1 MEPNAAILALV
12 LLGLALALVTTV
24 LRRRSVRR
32 RGGKLLGP
40 RSALRRELV
49 RRVRG
54 DSVCAERLLHY
65 ERERAPEVSET
76 ALVRRALE
84 RLERDRRR

>member
-12 LLGLALALVTTV
+12 LLGLALAVAAAV
-24 LRRRSVRR
+24 LRRRSVSR
-32 RGGKLLGP
+32 RGGKLCGP
-40 RSALRRELV
+40 RTALHRELV

-54 DSVCAERLLHY
+54 DRACAERLLHY
-65 ERERAPEVSET
+65 EREKAPEASET
-76 ALVRRALE
+76 ELVRRALD